1 MSRPT
6 HRQPFQFRS
15 SVWTLLLLVIA
26 AMLVGCATPATF
38 EGMVP
43 GSFDIIQKHPHAVN
57 VKVTGGQETS
67 AMWKT
72 QISNE
77 AFAQALVEAINK
89 TQAFSKV
96 IQGTGADYLL
106 LVTIFSMEQPTFGG
120 AFTVNLEAGWTLTRA
135 DNGVKVWQE
144 AIKSEFT
151 ATMGDAFGGATRL
164 RLATEGAARNN
175 IAAGLAK
182 ISRLNLQ

>member
-1 MSRPT
+1 MTR
-6 HRQPFQFRS
+6 FRYRTPLQS
-15 SVWTLLLLVIA
+15 VTSVWSLPFLIIM
-26 AMLVGCATPATF
+26 AMLGGCATPATF

-43 GSFDIIQKHPHAVN
+43 STFDVVQRHPGTVN

-77 AFAQALVEAINK
+77 AFTQALVESINK
-89 TQAFSKV
+89 TRIFSKV
-96 IQGTGADYLL
+96 IQGTGVDYLL
-106 LVTIFSMEQPTFGG
+106 LVNIVSIEQPSFG
-120 AFTVNLEAGWTLTRA
+120 ASFTVNLEAGWTLIRA

-144 AIKSEFT
+144 AVKSDCT
-151 ATMGDAFGGATRL
+151 ASMGDAFVGAKRL

-175 IAAGLAK
+175 ISKGLAK
-182 ISRLNLQ
+182 ISRLDL